1 MKKLIAMLLAMM
13 MVLSLVACG
22 NNEGTKTEAQTQETA
37 EATTAAPVTEASTTE
52 APTTEEPTT
61 EAPKDTEYAIG
72 EAFGTDNVECVIK
85 EIRWVTSEEFIS
97 MSKVSVISG
106 NRMYL
111 LKKDILFPDC
121 TVSGTTGCSESKI
134 SENSFIFITCTLQNI
149 GKNDIRCGSKSDG
162 GIGMIDIPYGQINLI
177 YDDGYTFGEYEYSG
191 FTDTL
196 KVLGDPIKQVTIISF
211 PNQVL
216 EKEDKPVKLKVKLPN
231 SNGET
236 EEFIVSI
243 R

>member
-1 MKKLIAMLLAMM
+1 MRKKSLVMIAVLLVMIT
-13 MVLSLVACG
+13 VLSACG
-22 NNEGTKTEAQTQETA
+22 GTEGTKTEAQTQEKT
-37 EATTAAPVTEASTTE
+37 EATTAAPVTTEAPTTE
-52 APTTEEPTT
+52 APTTE
-61 EAPKDTEYAIG
+61 APKETEYAIG
-72 EAFGTDNVECVIK
+72 EAFGTDNVECVIT
-85 EIRWVTSEEFIS
+85 EIKWITSEEFIS